1 MPAMRRYLDH
11 NASQPLRPEAWEAMG
26 AALGEG
32 GNPSSVHAEGRRA
45 RATVERAREQVAALV
60 GADPRWIVFTSG
72 GTEANHLALM
82 GCGRERALVS
92 AVEHPSVLKARPDAE
107 VIPVDGEGVVR
118 LDRLEA
124 MLDGDPR
131 PAIVSVMLANN
142 ETGAIQP
149 VAEAARL
156 AHAHGAMIHC
166 DAAQAVGR
174 IRVDWHAL
182 DIDLMTISA
191 HKFGGPQGA
200 GALLVRPGTPL
211 SPLIGGGGQEFHL
224 RGGTEN
230 VAAICGMA
238 AALSS
243 ALDDDATAAM
253 AALRDRFESRL
264 KAVSPAVR
272 IFAEEVQ
279 RLPNTSCFALDGLLA
294 ETAVM
299 ALDLHG
305 IAISSGSA
313 CSSGKVGPSHVLEAM
328 GAPARLA
335 RAALRMSLGWNTE
348 EKDLSQLVDAWSEL
362 VSRPAARS
370 AA

>member
-1 MPAMRRYLDH
+1 MI
-11 NASQPLRPEAWEAMG
+11 
-26 AALGEG
+26 AALDAG
-32 GNPSSVHAEGRRA
+32 GNASSVHGEGRGA
-45 RATVERAREQVAALV
+45 RDLVEAAREQVAAAFAV
-60 GADPRWIVFTSG
+60 PPRAVVFTSG
-72 GTEANHLALM
+72 GTEANALAL
-82 GCGRERALVS
+82 CGIAAERAVIS
-92 AVEHPSVLKARPDAE
+92 AVEHPSVRAAAGRSGRPVAFL
-107 VIPVDGEGVVR
+107 PVDHDGIVALDALER
-118 LDRLEA
+118 LLKDSPNHVLIS
-124 MLDGDPR
+124 L
-131 PAIVSVMLANN
+131 MLANN